1 MAPEPDVRGRVV
13 LGFPQVFC
21 EISVGS
27 ILYKITWKKSLQ
39 GIVGK
44 MFTGSLHEIS
54 ARDLLT
60 RACAGFLNRIVS
72 AVS

>member
-27 ILYKITWKKSLQ
+27 ILCKITWKAVFA
-39 GIVGK
+39 GDRGEDVYG
-44 MFTGSLHEIS
+44 IS
-54 ARDLLT
+54 ARDLCT
-60 RACAGFLNRIVS
+60 RSLDKSLHRIS
-72 AVS
+72 E